1 MLFHF
6 WLMQLMIKDGFWLWL
21 LRDKGKWTSR
31 ENAAILDRTELNRIL
46 VGDSKAIQVRQNC
59 IYREIRFT
67 MVNTKRTARENT
79 ISDFW
84 SLKPTERIMITTE
97 GNVMKQLLGWAFG
110 PICFTFI
117 ISVSP
122 QTDTTITSILWMG
135 KLRLQLSN
143 LPNVTQMLSVRAIIG
158 TWAIWLHTILNLHW
172 IQPIISRGNW
182 GPQLARSNF
191 NSYCMIWPLNIS
203 CIFIPY

>member
-1 MLFHF
+1 M
-6 WLMQLMIKDGFWLWL
+6 

-97 GNVMKQLLGWAFG
+97 GNVMKHLLGWAFG

-122 QTDTTITSILWMG
+122 QTDTTITSIL
-135 KLRLQLSN
+135 
-143 LPNVTQMLSVRAIIG
+143 
-158 TWAIWLHTILNLHW
+158 
-172 IQPIISRGNW
+172 
-182 GPQLARSNF
+182 
-191 NSYCMIWPLNIS
+191 
-203 CIFIPY
+203 